1 MRDHGQGAKSA
12 GSQTKSELKTGAERF
27 LVHVTSRAL
36 DENWRTPDDFLRHFK
51 PQDLMASLEK
61 APDLRAALLVK
72 AAGVHE
78 KIARKKSTS
87 SAAEDLRIALD
98 ERVTTAAEVL
108 ALFPPDDRVRFLD
121 KGKLWAFVTEEQ
133 FWTDAKDAKDRDRNI
148 DRVLFLVEQ
157 ALEQH
162 LVTLQDVADG
172 LTFEAIASRLPKAE
186 LEKVVLHALKTGRRK
201 AALTEPSLLE
211 VVPLRD
217 LLKYVPLEHTYK
229 GVVVAKIAQPSGFI
243 GGDEGWDAGAASIKG
258 EAKPKVEAPE
268 KPLESKIEAKVEAPQ
283 PAPAP
288 EKQTSSP
295 PPAPVEEAKET
306 VEASEL
312 LDDNDPAVVDEE
324 VDNLV
329 PSTRTAAEEERAAAC
344 SIGCA
349 PSTAC
354 PRSTQTSTPLLLS
367 IDSMYADLLSA
378 STDEAREMCIRES
391 FPNEQQLTTALLALI
406 TLLDPSIDVND
417 PVIKEADVD
426 SLIKVVLFE
435 ERHRYEQAHPSQ
447 RPPTPPPPA
456 NVSGPRRS
464 LDAAAAAARLERS
477 ATSAAPAAGRAEA
490 LSRPSGITR

>member
-1 MRDHGQGAKSA
+1 MAKGQNSA

-98 ERVTTAAEVL
+98 ERVTTAAEIL
-108 ALFPPDDRVRFLD
+108 ALFPADDRVRFLD
-121 KGKLWAFVTEEQ
+121 KAKLWAFVTEEQ
-133 FWTDAKDAKDRDRNI
+133 FWTGDAKDPKDRDRNI

-172 LTFEAIASRLPKAE
+172 LTFETIASRLPKAE

-217 LLKYVPLEHTYK
+217 ILKYVPLEHTYK
-229 GVVVAKIAQPSGFI
+229 GVVLSKIAQPSGFL
-243 GGDEGWDAGAASIKG
+243 GGDEGWEAQSIRG
-258 EAKPKVEAPE
+258 EAKA
-268 KPLESKIEAKVEAPQ
+268 

-288 EKQTSSP
+288 EKQPLESKVELKAEPAKVEPAPEQKRSSTP
-295 PPAPVEEAKET
+295 PPKPAEAATES
-306 VEASEL
+306 ADAGEL
-312 LDDNDPAVVDEE
+312 LDENDAAVVVDDE

-329 PSTRTAAEEERAAAC
+329 PSTRSAPEEEARRRVVDRLRTINRLPPKHADL
-344 SIGCA
+344 
-349 PSTAC
+349 
-354 PRSTQTSTPLLLS
+354 STPLLLS
-367 IDSMYADLLSA
+367 IDSMYADLLVA

-435 ERHRYEQAHPSQ
+435 ERHRYEQAHPSA

-464 LDAAAAAARLERS
+464 VTPPPLPRS
-477 ATSAAPAAGRAEA
+477 NAPLPPPPPPPAE
-490 LSRPSGITR
+490 LKR